1 MLHEEQAIQHAR
13 KVRAEKEEKEFKQRQ
28 FRSDWSNASARF
40 NKEQIEN
47 YNFQI
52 KCILENYHDDF
63 YRKERLNHC
72 KEILFL
78 ILIT

>member
-1 MLHEEQAIQHAR
+1 MKSKKKIQHAR

-28 FRSDWSNASARF
+28 FRSDWSNASAHF
-40 NKEQIEN
+40 NKEQSKIIIFRLNAFLKIIMMIFIE
-47 YNFQI
+47 
-52 KCILENYHDDF
+52 
-63 YRKERLNHC
+63 KERLNHC